1 MGLVMR
7 KDARRRFSPGGMIH
21 RTLTYLGAK
30 KSMAQEHI
38 FKFGSDEWRL
48 FGNALNEVLHGF
60 DVPDFE
66 RVIGS
71 DKVTLQKLLTRLH
84 AMNDADE
91 ITLGTTE
98 TIAVRNALRETV
110 GELGVEEFHSRTG
123 YDFEL
128 GKTILAKL
136 NSRLSE

>member
-1 MGLVMR
+1 
-7 KDARRRFSPGGMIH
+7 MIQ
-21 RTLTYLGAK
+21 RTLTYLGTK
-30 KSMAQEHI
+30 KSMAHEHI
-38 FKFGSDEWRL
+38 LKFGSDEWRL
-48 FGNALNEVLHGF
+48 FGNALGEVLHGF

-98 TIAVRNALRETV
+98 TIAVRMHYVKPFASSV
-110 GELGVEEFHSRTG
+110 
-123 YDFEL
+123 
-128 GKTILAKL
+128 
-136 NSRLSE
+136 